1 MFGFKEITVRL
12 LGKLALV
19 AVLVLACAQT
29 AAVDKH
35 VAEAVKLQ
43 KAGELAKAIEVLEK
57 AAKEQ
62 PNSAKVHAY
71 LGLYIGMQAGQTHN
85 FAEAGEFVR
94 QAFTH
99 LDQAVTLD
107 SLDSDARF
115 FRGMLS
121 VQVPDFFGKLGV
133 GVRDLEF
140 VLKHPGKNSKPDV
153 DARLVTAWALLGTG
167 YQKQNQLGKA
177 RQAWQ
182 KVAELAKDTVL
193 VTQAESKL
201 SALGAQDTT
210 KPRPELPDNPTALRE
225 LARRSLDSADYTRAA
240 DALRKLTQLDS
251 TDLEAFRLLA
261 QAIDHLVSTGYDER
275 IALNTDLRT
284 QLAFEYWR
292 VLDRMVRL
300 SPQDMQLLLHRG
312 AVGVHTPFF
321 VGRLDDGIKD
331 LETVAAADVDDSTR
345 AEALYLLG
353 VGYRRK
359 GTSYW
364 TKVASKYAKSE
375 AAQQVLE
382 AMRPPLAQ
390 FDPARHEKPVVAV
403 SFVLGF
409 QDELE
414 PQTAVWVEDS
424 KGKFVKTLY
433 VSGFSGHAKAV
444 QVDLPHWAL
453 SSEYRGCDAVTGA
466 SIDIGQHL
474 YTWDLKDVEGKRV
487 DLDSCV
493 IRVEAA
499 WWPSMK
505 AEIASVRLALRKD
518 GSVARAA
525 PAGLIPYIEAQYLPR

>member
-1 MFGFKEITVRL
+1 MKSLIE
-12 LGKLALV
+12 LALV
-19 AVLVLACAQT
+19 AVLVFACAQT
-29 AAVDKH
+29 AAVDKY
-35 VAEAVKLQ
+35 VAQAAKLQ
-43 KAGELAKAIEVLEK
+43 KAGELTKAIEVLEK
-57 AAKEQ
+57 AAKEH
-62 PNSAKVHAY
+62 PNRAPIQAH
-71 LGLYIGMQAGQTHN
+71 LGLYLGMKAGQTN
-85 FAEAGEFVR
+85 DFSEAGELVR
-94 QAFTH
+94 SAFAH
-99 LDQAVTLD
+99 LDQAVALD
-107 SLDSDARF
+107 SLNSDARF
-115 FRGMLS
+115 FRGILS
-121 VQVPDFFGKLGV
+121 VQVPDFFGKLEA

-140 VLKHPGKNSKPDV
+140 VLKHPGKDTQSDGS
-153 DARLVTAWALLGTG
+153 ARLVRAWSLLGTG

-182 KVAELAKDTVL
+182 KVVELAKDTAL
-193 VTQAESKL
+193 VAQARANL
-201 SALGAQDTT
+201 TALGAQDTT
-210 KPRPELPDNPTALRE
+210 GQRPELPDNPAALRE
-225 LARRSLDSADYTRAA
+225 LGRRSLDSADYALAA
-240 DALRKLTQLDS
+240 DALRKLTRLDS
-251 TDLEAFRLLA
+251 TDLEALRLLA

-300 SPQDMQLLLHRG
+300 APQDMELLLHRG

-331 LETVAAADVDDSTR
+331 LETVAAANVADSTR

-364 TKVASKYAKSE
+364 TRVAAKYAKTG
-375 AAQQVLE
+375 AARQVLE

-390 FDPARHEKPVVAV
+390 FDPDRYAKPVVAV

-409 QDELE
+409 QDELA
-414 PQTAVWVEDS
+414 PQTAVWVEDR
-424 KGKFVKTLY
+424 KGRFVKTLY

-444 QVDLPHWAL
+444 QVDLPLWAL

-474 YTWDLKDVEGKRV
+474 YTWDLRDVEGKRV

-493 IRVEAA
+493 VKVEAA

-518 GSVARAA
+518 GAVARAT
-525 PAGLIPYIEAQYLPR
+525 PAGLIPYIEARYLPR